1 MANTVDDRRKKVHR
15 TGALGLVLAQAE
27 ARASAPVKPA
37 ANVSAEIHDR
47 MADTGIRTPHRF
59 YPTKGF
65 GRVPAIVCRPW
76 KFADRPDD
84 EFGHMKSLAKSIEAN
99 GQVQPALVRVCSDPA
114 SPSIRY
120 EVIAGVA
127 RWRSAMSANGELDV
141 QIRELTDAQAY
152 RAMVAENED
161 RQNLSDYAR
170 AKRFAG
176 ALETGLVA
184 SKTELAEIARISA
197 SQMSYLLGFAS
208 LPADVLQAMSDV
220 KSMPVRLGYVLSV
233 AVRDGFKSELI
244 RDMALVE
251 SGDIPRDVIP
261 DIWRQAQQSAAR
273 STPKA
278 QAKDVAQQR
287 RDTQIYKG
295 KAGNVLCRIRTASNG
310 SVTLKLPPPVSSQLS
325 DDKVAKIIAVL
336 ESDEGSKG

>member
-1 MANTVDDRRKKVHR
+1 MANTADDRRKKLHR

-27 ARASAPVKPA
+27 AKATEPVKPPG
-37 ANVSAEIHDR
+37 SAYTEVHET
-47 MADTGIRTPHRF
+47 ATRTPHRF

-65 GRVPAIVCRPW
+65 GRVPAKVCRPW

-114 SPSIRY
+114 SPDIRY

-127 RWRSAMSANGELDV
+127 RWRSAMSVNGELDV

-170 AKRFAG
+170 AKRFAT

-184 SKTELAEIARISA
+184 SKTELAEIARLSA

-208 LPADVLQAMSDV
+208 LPGDVLKAVSDI

-251 SGDIPRDVIP
+251 NGEIPRDLIP
-261 DIWRQAQQSAAR
+261 DIWREARQPIVQSRPKPQA
-273 STPKA
+273 TGGIE
-278 QAKDVAQQR
+278 R
-287 RDTQIYKG
+287 RPTDTQIFKG
-295 KAGNVLCRIRTASNG
+295 KAGNVLCRMRTASNG
-310 SVTLKLPPPVSSQLS
+310 SMTLKMPPSVSSQLS
-325 DDKVAKIIAVL
+325 DDKLAKIIAVL
-336 ESDEGSKG
+336 ESDEGGKA

>member
-1 MANTVDDRRKKVHR
+1 MANTADDRRKKLHR

-27 ARASAPVKPA
+27 AKATEPVKPPG
-37 ANVSAEIHDR
+37 SAYTEVHET
-47 MADTGIRTPHRF
+47 ATRTPHRF

-65 GRVPAIVCRPW
+65 GRVPAKVCRPW

-114 SPSIRY
+114 SPDIRY

-127 RWRSAMSANGELDV
+127 RWRSAMSVNGELDV

-170 AKRFAG
+170 AKRFAT

-184 SKTELAEIARISA
+184 SKTELAEIARLSA

-208 LPADVLQAMSDV
+208 LPGDVLKAVSDI

-251 SGDIPRDVIP
+251 NGEIPRDLIP
-261 DIWRQAQQSAAR
+261 DIWREARQPIVQSRPKPQA
-273 STPKA
+273 TGIE
-278 QAKDVAQQR
+278 R
-287 RDTQIYKG
+287 RPTDTQIFKG
-295 KAGNVLCRIRTASNG
+295 KAGNVLCRMRTASNG
-310 SVTLKLPPPVSSQLS
+310 SMTLKMPPSVSSQLS
-325 DDKVAKIIAVL
+325 DDKLAKIIAVL
-336 ESDEGSKG
+336 ESDEGGKG